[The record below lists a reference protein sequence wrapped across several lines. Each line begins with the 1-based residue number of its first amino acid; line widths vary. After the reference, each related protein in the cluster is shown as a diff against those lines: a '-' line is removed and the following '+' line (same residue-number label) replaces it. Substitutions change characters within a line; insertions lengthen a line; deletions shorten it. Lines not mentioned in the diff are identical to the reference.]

1 MPLLRAPYC
10 PLSQRPSR
18 WPQEGFKARRILAPG
33 GIAFAA
39 SQFVFAG
46 YSGEPFSNRAFNLQ
60 LRAACR
66 ALGVGEITA
75 HGLRRSAA
83 TILLNQVGKDLREI
97 QEPRDENDKQR
108 APAARL
114 WRRWDLGL
122 LRPCDG
128 PEGMSCS
135 AGAGVGCSESIGD

>member
-1 MPLLRAPYC
+1 VRSVSEDLA
-10 PLSQRPSR
+10 SR
-18 WPQEGFKARRILAPG
+18 KKP
-33 GIAFAA
+33 
-39 SQFVFAG
+39 
-46 YSGEPFSNRAFNLQ
+46 
-60 LRAACR
+60 
-66 ALGVGEITA
+66 
-75 HGLRRSAA
+75 RRSEFLHVPAKA
-83 TILLNQVGKDLREI
+83 PIPIRVVCRNGVQRVQRARESND
-97 QEPRDENDKQR
+97 ENKHRDENDKQR